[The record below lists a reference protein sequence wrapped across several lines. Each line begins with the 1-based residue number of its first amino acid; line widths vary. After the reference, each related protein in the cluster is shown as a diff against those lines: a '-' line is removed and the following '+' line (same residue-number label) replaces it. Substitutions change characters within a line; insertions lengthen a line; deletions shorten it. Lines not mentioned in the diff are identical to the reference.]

1 MKKTIQTNPGIFKA
15 YDIRGIYDQ
24 DFNEEMAYQLGLA
37 FSEMRKNE
45 LKKDKIN
52 IVAGCDMRLSSPIL
66 KEKLIEGLTDGGAD
80 VIDIGL
86 ASTPTFY
93 FAVAHYGYDG
103 GILVSAS
110 HNPKEYNG
118 FKMVRERAIPVSKDT
133 GIFELRDMIMGTK
146 IPPTPNIRGGYKG
159 SVSKKENV
167 LTDQVKHDL
176 GYADLQNIKPLKIVI
191 DPANAM
197 GAQYFDGLLEH
208 LPCGIIK
215 MNWEL
220 DGSFPNHEADP
231 FKHENVADLCKRVI
245 EEKADLGIATDGDGD
260 RIFFVD
266 DKGEPVEPGI
276 TRAILCKIFLREN
289 KNAKIA
295 YDIRPGRI
303 TLDSILENGGTPI
316 VTRVGHSLIKEQAI
330 KENAIFAGESSGHF
344 FLNMAEGCYEVPL
357 IVTLKIL
364 EELSQ
369 YGGKFSDYILPYKKY
384 SHSGEINSRVES
396 IEEKIKEIKEKYQ
409 DGKLDELDGIT
420 IEYPDYWF
428 NVRASN
434 TEPLLRLNLE
444 ARTKELMEVKR
455 DEILNL
461 IRQ

>member
-15 YDIRGIYDQ
+15 YDIRGIYGQ
-24 DFNEEMAYQLGLA
+24 DFDEEMAYQLGLA

-45 LKKDKIN
+45 LKKDNIN
-52 IVAGCDMRLSSPIL
+52 IVAGCDMRVSSPIL
-66 KEKLIEGLTDGGAD
+66 KEKLIEGLRDGGAD

-118 FKMVRERAIPVSKDT
+118 FKMVREKAIPVSKDT
-133 GIFELRDMIMGTK
+133 GIYMLRDKIINGDLIKAETK
-146 IPPTPNIRGGYKG
+146 GN
-159 SVSKKENV
+159 VSQKENV
-167 LTDQVKHDL
+167 LADQVKHDL
-176 GYADLQNIKPLKIVI
+176 GYTDLQNIKPLKIVI

-208 LPCGIIK
+208 LPCEIIK
-215 MNWEL
+215 MNWEF

-444 ARTKELMEVKR
+444 AKTRELMEEKR
-455 DEILNL
+455 NEILSL
-461 IRQ
+461 IRK

>member
-15 YDIRGIYDQ
+15 YDIRGIFDQ
-24 DFNEEMAYQLGLA
+24 DFDENMAYQLGLA

-45 LKKDKIN
+45 LKKENIN

-66 KEKLIEGLTDGGAD
+66 KKKLIEGLTDGGAN

-103 GILVSAS
+103 GILVTAS

-118 FKMVRERAIPVSKDT
+118 FKLVREKAIPVSKDT
-133 GIFELRDMIMGTK
+133 GIFELRDMILNY
-146 IPPTPNIRGGYKG
+146 PPSERGARRVNG
-159 SVSKKENV
+159 SVSQKENI
-167 LTDQVKHDL
+167 LADQVEHDL
-176 GYADLQNIKPLKIVI
+176 TYANLQNIKPLKIVI

-197 GAQYFDGLLEH
+197 GAQYFEEFFKH
-208 LPCGIIK
+208 LPCKVIK

-231 FKHENVADLCKRVI
+231 FKHENVADLCKKVI

-276 TRAILCKIFLREN
+276 TRAILCKIFLRGN
-289 KNAKIA
+289 PGAKIA
-295 YDIRPGRI
+295 YDIRPGHI

-364 EELSQ
+364 EELSS
-369 YGGKFSDYILPYKKY
+369 YEGKFSDYILPYKKY

-396 IEEKIKEIKEKYQ
+396 IEDKIKEIKEKYQ
-409 DGKLDELDGIT
+409 DGQLNELDGIT
-420 IEYPDYWF
+420 IEYQDYWF

-444 ARTKELMEVKR
+444 ARTKELMEEKR

-461 IRQ
+461 IRK

>member
-1 MKKTIQTNPGIFKA
+1 MKKTIHPGIFKA
-15 YDIRGIYDQ
+15 YDIRGIFDQ
-24 DFNEEMAYQLGLA
+24 DFDGDMAYRLGLA
-37 FSEMRKNE
+37 FSEMRKDE
-45 LKKDKIN
+45 LKKDNIN
-52 IVAGCDMRLSSPIL
+52 IVVGCDMRLSSPIL
-66 KEKLIEGLTDGGAD
+66 KEKLIEGLTDGGAN

-93 FAVAHYGYDG
+93 FAVAHYGYGG

-118 FKMVRERAIPVSKDT
+118 FKLVREKAIPVSKDT
-133 GIFELRDMIMGTK
+133 GILALRDKIINNSLVKSKTKGTA
-146 IPPTPNIRGGYKG
+146 
-159 SVSKKENV
+159 SQKENI
-167 LTDQVKHDL
+167 LADQVKHDL
-176 GYADLQNIKPLKIVI
+176 EYADMKNIKPLKIVI

-197 GAQYFDGLLEH
+197 GAQYFDGLFQH
-208 LPCGIIK
+208 LPCKIIK

-220 DGSFPNHEADP
+220 DGNFPNHEADP
-231 FKHENVADLCKRVI
+231 FKHENVQDLCKKVL

-260 RIFFVD
+260 RIFFID

-289 KNAKIA
+289 PGAKIA

-303 TLDSILENGGTPI
+303 TLDSILENGGVPI

-364 EELSQ
+364 EELSIFN
-369 YGGKFSDYILPYKKY
+369 GKFSDYILPYKKY
-384 SHSGEINSRVES
+384 SHSGEINSRVGN

-409 DGKLDELDGIT
+409 DGKLNELDGIT
-420 IEYPDYWF
+420 IEYPDHWF

-444 ARTKELMEVKR
+444 AKTKELMEEKR
-455 DEILNL
+455 DEIINL
-461 IRQ
+461 IQE